1 MRTPQERDV
10 VFLDFEVLTDPSYA
24 GKHNFLYFANKV
36 KELVGEG
43 NADYWNKKRNNKT
56 TIRKIEIDTDNN
68 YVKFLLCFNDSTIPS
83 IPVADIDTD
92 TQRNEKTEEREGSPH
107 TAHLIVKT
115 TPISTNPNIYTGL
128 LEEGEHLKRINV
140 ERYFNY
146 LFREIKKKYPND
158 FEMPSITGSCT
169 TSGEPRKEK
178 YSEYFSVQGKLS
190 KDFREMLETGKIR
203 GLTLVSDHVSNLGI
217 AEGVSIQPRRKE
229 LSLMSYSGP
238 LSLVGNAVQVAC
250 NIGRDNDYESLRISF
265 SSGKNL
271 TSSVTVNTTNQNVV
285 GDGFLRK
292 ERLSDFSAPL
302 IEAEENFNNEII
314 GKMIDLLGN

>member
-24 GKHNFLYFANKV
+24 GKHNFLYFASKV

-128 LEEGEHLKRINV
+128 LE
-140 ERYFNY
+140 
-146 LFREIKKKYPND
+146 
-158 FEMPSITGSCT
+158 
-169 TSGEPRKEK
+169 
-178 YSEYFSVQGKLS
+178 
-190 KDFREMLETGKIR
+190 
-203 GLTLVSDHVSNLGI
+203 
-217 AEGVSIQPRRKE
+217 
-229 LSLMSYSGP
+229 
-238 LSLVGNAVQVAC
+238 
-250 NIGRDNDYESLRISF
+250 
-265 SSGKNL
+265 
-271 TSSVTVNTTNQNVV
+271 
-285 GDGFLRK
+285 
-292 ERLSDFSAPL
+292 
-302 IEAEENFNNEII
+302 
-314 GKMIDLLGN
+314 